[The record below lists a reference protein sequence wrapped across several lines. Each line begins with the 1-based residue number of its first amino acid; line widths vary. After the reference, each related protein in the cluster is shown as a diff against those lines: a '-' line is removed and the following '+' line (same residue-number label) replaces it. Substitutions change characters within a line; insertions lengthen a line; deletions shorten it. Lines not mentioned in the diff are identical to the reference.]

1 MPLSLQRSTQDT
13 NTIAAFVILTAC
25 VDGKALFRFQVQ
37 RYEVI
42 VSNAIVV
49 VEFGIAIFLVAFYA
63 ISYRRRWG

>member
-25 VDGKALFRFQVQ
+25 VDGTALFRFQVQ

-49 VEFGIAIFLVAFYA
+49 VEFGIAIFLVA
-63 ISYRRRWG
+63 SESVLRLTM